1 MNDKREQFEAQLRS
15 LQCDIGQL
23 SQKLSIPIATIP
35 TGTSGTGTSGM
46 NSSGSIASSGE

>member
-35 TGTSGTGTSGM
+35 TGTSGM